1 MNEHTQEGG
10 VAFELRFRSLFH
22 HGRVLAFMLV
32 WLVGCASLPN
42 EMARLPSAAIV
53 DVGHTALAQVAA
65 ASTPPD
71 RLHLS
76 GLRLLP
82 DAQQAFELRL
92 ALVREAQVSLDLQ
105 YYLLADDASGG
116 QLMVEL
122 EAAARRGVRVRLLV
136 DDLHAAASDAAL
148 LRLAALP
155 QAEVRLF
162 NPLPSRTS
170 PGWATR
176 MVFSLHEFERV
187 NRRMHNKLFV
197 ADNAFA
203 VTGGRNIADEYF
215 QRGTAANFIDMDLL
229 ASGPVVRE
237 LSDLFDRF
245 WNSEQSWPI
254 DALAQRETTAGGNPA
269 VRIPHEPQEPDALL
283 GELQQGR
290 IALRF
295 APVQLFADVP
305 VKAAGAGDAPPPPT
319 AMQSTLH
326 LFRAARQDIEVV
338 SPYFVPGSSG
348 MALMREA
355 AARGVHM
362 AVTTNSLASTDEPL
376 AYLGYA
382 RYRGEMLRLGV
393 AITELSPTSA
403 PRLSMRPGL
412 SASVGRL
419 HAKVAMV
426 DRRWLLVGSM
436 NMDARS
442 ARSNTELT
450 LVIDSPELAAE
461 MSAQLQ
467 SHWRDDHFRLRRSP
481 AHAADAEA
489 ADGRIEWVNART
501 TQVYRS
507 EPHVNWLARMRLGL
521 TSMFVPEE
529 WL

>member
-1 MNEHTQEGG
+1 MNQLTRKGSAVRALCQ
-10 VAFELRFRSLFH
+10 VA
-22 HGRVLAFMLV
+22 LAFALA
-32 WLVGCASLPN
+32 WLAGCASLPG
-42 EMARLPSAAIV
+42 EVTRTPSSAIV
-53 DVGHTALAQVAA
+53 DVGGTALARVAA

-82 DAQQAFELRL
+82 DAQQAYELRL
-92 ALVREAQVSLDLQ
+92 ALVRAAQVSLDLQ
-105 YYLLADDASGG
+105 YYLIADDASGG
-116 QLMVEL
+116 HLLAEL

-136 DDLHAAASDAAL
+136 DDLHAAASDTAL

-162 NPLPSRTS
+162 NPLPSRAST
-170 PGWATR
+170 GWTAR
-176 MVFSLHEFERV
+176 MVFSLHEFDRV

-197 ADNAFA
+197 ADNSFA

-245 WNSEQSWPI
+245 WNSDQAWPI
-254 DALAQRETTAGGNPA
+254 EALARLEAMSDGGA
-269 VRIPHEPQEPDALL
+269 ARRAPHAPKEGDALL
-283 GELQQGR
+283 HELQQGR
-290 IALRF
+290 IALQF

-305 VKAAGAGDAPPPPT
+305 VKAAAAGDAPPPAT

-326 LFRAARQDIEVV
+326 LFRAARQEIEVV
-338 SPYFVPGSSG
+338 SPYFVPGSGG

-362 AVTTNSLASTDEPL
+362 AVTTNSLASTDEPM

-393 AITELSPTSA
+393 AITELSPSSA
-403 PRLSMRPGL
+403 PRLSVRPGL

-450 LVIDSPELAAE
+450 LVIDSPDLAAE
-461 MSAQLQ
+461 LATQLQ
-467 SHWRDDHFRLRRSP
+467 THWRDDHFRLRMSTAR
-481 AHAADAEA
+481 ADV
-489 ADGRIEWVNART
+489 ADDADERIEWVDTRT
-501 TQVYRS
+501 TQVHRS
-507 EPHVNWLARMRLGL
+507 EPHVNWLARVRLGL